1 MVNGHSCVDVDH
13 YEAVGILKAAGTSI
27 SMKVVREVRA
37 LFEEEW
43 LINSEKNL
51 INQCAFVFLGIC
63 STATTEH
70 E

>member
-37 LFEEEW
+37 LFDEEW
-43 LINSEKNL
+43 LIYSEKK
-51 INQCAFVFLGIC
+51 I
-63 STATTEH
+63 
-70 E
+70 